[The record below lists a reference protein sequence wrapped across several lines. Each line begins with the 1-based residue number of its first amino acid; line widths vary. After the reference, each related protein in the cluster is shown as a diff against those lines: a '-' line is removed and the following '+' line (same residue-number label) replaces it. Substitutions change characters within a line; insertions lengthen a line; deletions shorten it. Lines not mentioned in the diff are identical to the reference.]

1 MDELGF
7 GKQVNNNN
15 NNNNNKDY
23 VPKLKHDDNP
33 SVNHMD
39 EMGLWKQMFF
49 TCAHP
54 MDRHP
59 FFFKQRNQS
68 DKY

>member
-7 GKQVNNNN
+7 GKQVNN

-23 VPKLKHDDNP
+23 VPKLKHDDTP

-39 EMGLWKQMFF
+39 EMGL
-49 TCAHP
+49 
-54 MDRHP
+54 
-59 FFFKQRNQS
+59 
-68 DKY
+68 